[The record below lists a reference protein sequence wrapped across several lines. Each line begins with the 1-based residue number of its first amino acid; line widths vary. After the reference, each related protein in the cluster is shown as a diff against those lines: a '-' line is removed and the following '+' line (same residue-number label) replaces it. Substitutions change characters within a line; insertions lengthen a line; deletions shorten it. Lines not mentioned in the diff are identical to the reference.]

1 MTEGKTYTE
10 ADMLKLDERAK
21 RFEGQVADLEKK
33 VKAFGDITPDHIHAM
48 REELDSLKK
57 ANTGVPKDK
66 QDELEALLKKK
77 YDDQIKALSD
87 RAEAAEKER
96 DAERGQMKTLKIKTA
111 VLPKLSEIFN
121 SDSAAL
127 IEREV
132 LSACDIDGDTIIIK
146 DKDGK
151 IRSAKDG
158 KGNMSPDQFLGELAE
173 KFPSCAKPTNKN
185 GTMNGNER
193 KYNGGGDVSLGQYQ
207 KMSKA
212 EKMALPEEQF
222 QKLNK
227 AALET
232 R

>member
-10 ADMLKLDERAK
+10 ADFLKLDERAK
-21 RFEGQVADLEKK
+21 RFEGQVVDLEKK
-33 VKAFGDITPDHIHAM
+33 IKAFGDITPDHIHAM
-48 REELDSLKK
+48 RDELDGLKK
-57 ANTGVPKDK
+57 ANTGVPKEQ
-66 QDELEALLKKK
+66 QDALEALLKKK
-77 YDDQIKALSD
+77 YDDQIKTLTE
-87 RAEAAEKER
+87 RAEAAEKDR
-96 DAERGQMKTLKIKTA
+96 DSERGQMKTLRIKTA

-121 SDSAAL
+121 SDSTAL

-132 LSACDIDGDTIIIK
+132 LGACDIDGDAIIVK

-158 KGNMSPDQFLGELAE
+158 KGNMSPDQFLSELAE
-173 KFPSCAKPTNKN
+173 KFPSCARPTNKN
-185 GTMNGNER
+185 GTLNGNER
-193 KYNGGGDVSLGQYQ
+193 KYNGGGEVSLTQYQ
-207 KMSKA
+207 RMTPQ
-212 EKMALPEEQF
+212 EKMALPDDQF